1 MTGDDPIVLRIDKLR
16 PCPNE
21 NASEIVMI
29 PMTDSVD
36 VDYST
41 TFCTDNEWD
50 SQSFSTSSLSDRSS
64 DCELPEDT
72 SENTQNSSLSKDQ
85 CLTIGILGTLFLLFL
100 RFVFRK

>member
-16 PCPNE
+16 PCPDE

-64 DCELPEDT
+64 DCEL
-72 SENTQNSSLSKDQ
+72 
-85 CLTIGILGTLFLLFL
+85 L
-100 RFVFRK
+100 RIRQKTHKIVLYPKINV